1 MTQLEKQNIILQ
13 KLVENLSEF
22 NKDHLKLMTEIC
34 SSPEEIERWK
44 ENRDK
49 LSEVEN
55 NFNDFL
61 LVRSG
66 REPVFGSLKSEGSE

>member
-13 KLVENLSEF
+13 KLVENLAEF
-22 NKDHLKLMTEIC
+22 NSDHLKLMTEIC
-34 SSPEEIERWK
+34 SSPEEIKRWK
-44 ENRDK
+44 ENRTK

-66 REPVFGSLKSEGSE
+66 REPVFGSLKE

>member
-1 MTQLEKQNIILQ
+1 MTQLEKQNIILE
-13 KLVENLSEF
+13 KLIENLADLST
-22 NKDHLKLMTEIC
+22 DHLKLMTEIC
-34 SSPEEIERWK
+34 GSPEEIKRWK

-49 LSEVEN
+49 LSKVED

-66 REPVFGSLKSEGSE
+66 REPMFGSLEEQA